1 MSDATVIKDIL
12 RELKRIN
19 KRLDKLEKVSHKQP
33 SMKEMLRNAQDV
45 LKAAQAP
52 ELLKTVDW
60 GIKPRSPRDTG
71 KRYC

>member
-1 MSDATVIKDIL
+1 MSDPTVVKDIL
-12 RELKRIN
+12 RELKKIN

-45 LKAAQAP
+45 LKAAQGP
-52 ELLKTVDW
+52 ELLKTVNW
-60 GIKPRSPRDTG
+60 KTNPCSPRLAE